1 MSWAPFYCIHKRIKV
16 ICEKILFGHLVLF
29 DTLVFDSGQ
38 ITLTN

>member
-16 ICEKILFGHLVLF
+16 NCEKIFGHLVLF

-38 ITLTN
+38 ITVTN